1 MKEIFGP
8 LAPFRNKRQIVVEE
22 TTYRSARSSKKLPVT
37 IYKTFTLSIV
47 LKPKGNVFG
56 YHIFFCKR
64 FGYFVANGVLNEI
77 Y

>member
-56 YHIFFCKR
+56 YHNFCKCM
-64 FGYFVANGVLNEI
+64 GCFVENAVLNEI